1 VRLNLS
7 LYFPLIR
14 TLLVLLSSSLSPSHS
29 PPPPATVM
37 YEDVCLQ
44 CGKPL
49 TDGYISRAI
58 PSPHPNPLLPIPD
71 RRAYCGYDCESLDAT
86 SPSISTSSS
95 NSPSP
100 HIGFTMA
107 PTPDREIPAL
117 LPIALGGG
125 GPLQNYSRYQNISNH
140 STAIPRYS
148 ALSHWSSGHYMEDEN
163 DHPDHNAF
171 FDSNEKL
178 FPSSGLNYARRP
190 SSTNWHST
198 IPHPRLARASESG
211 ASSPVRSC
219 VGAPRS
225 VPTLP
230 LLPPTSPSS
239 GADDEL
245 SDGTNDKESS
255 LRPDQSSTKKTTCRA
270 AKPSASK
277 KRNRASLPGYFSLL
291 ALTTSPGIQSSQRPP
306 SSSGVNRSR
315 NIPRSASHMM
325 TAPSTSA
332 ITPTTVH
339 ANQSDSPSSAFE
351 EASARGRAERGR
363 SRHRG
368 PGSSTSPGVRNDSRK
383 RSPPRLR
390 TVVSTSRSPATAVVP
405 ASPNPPTS
413 RRRQRGRRVD
423 SHEKVSDWV
432 STSVNPES
440 RLRSRSRRYSNE
452 SDEGEDRNWRLRDAG
467 THNLGI
473 GGERRGRRRVH
484 ELDAAPADVDGPG
497 FGGGRSGLRD
507 RERRGVVA
515 QGLSP

>member
-1 VRLNLS
+1 
-7 LYFPLIR
+7 
-14 TLLVLLSSSLSPSHS
+14 
-29 PPPPATVM
+29 M

-49 TDGYISRAI
+49 TDGYISHVI
-58 PSPHPNPLLPIPD
+58 PPTPNSLLPTPD
-71 RRAYCGYDCESLDAT
+71 RRAYCSYDCESLDAT

-100 HIGFTMA
+100 NIGFTMA

-117 LPIALGGG
+117 LPIALGGSG
-125 GPLQNYSRYQNISNH
+125 GPLQNYSRYRNINNH

-148 ALSHWSSGHYMEDEN
+148 ALSHWSSGQYMEDEN
-163 DHPDHNAF
+163 DHPDHTTF
-171 FDSNEKL
+171 YDSNEKHL
-178 FPSSGLNYARRP
+178 PSSGLNYARRP

-230 LLPPTSPSS
+230 LLPPTPPSS

-255 LRPDQSSTKKTTCRA
+255 LRPDTTKTLRA
-270 AKPSASK
+270 TKSPASK

-291 ALTTSPGIQSSQRPP
+291 ALTTSPGRPSSQRPP
-306 SSSGVNRSR
+306 SSTGVNKSR
-315 NIPRSASHMM
+315 NAPKSASHMM

-332 ITPTTVH
+332 VTPTTVH

-351 EASARGRAERGR
+351 EASARGRGR
-363 SRHRG
+363 SRHRV

-390 TVVSTSRSPATAVVP
+390 TVVSPSRSPTTAQ
-405 ASPNPPTS
+405 PTS
-413 RRRQRGRRVD
+413 RRRHRGRRVE

-432 STSVNPES
+432 PTSVDPEP

-452 SDEGEDRNWRLRDAG
+452 SDEGEDRNWRLRDATTG
-467 THNLGI
+467 N

>member
-1 VRLNLS
+1 
-7 LYFPLIR
+7 
-14 TLLVLLSSSLSPSHS
+14 
-29 PPPPATVM
+29 M

-49 TDGYISRAI
+49 TDGYISRTI
-58 PSPHPNPLLPIPD
+58 LPRPNLPLPSSD
-71 RRAYCGYDCESLDAT
+71 RRAYCSYDCESLDAT

-117 LPIALGGG
+117 HPIALGGSG
-125 GPLQNYSRYQNISNH
+125 GPLQNYSRYRNISNH
-140 STAIPRYS
+140 PAGIPRYS
-148 ALSHWSSGHYMEDEN
+148 ALSHWSSGQYMEDEH
-163 DHPDHNAF
+163 DHPDHTAF
-171 FDSNEKL
+171 YDSSEKHL
-178 FPSSGLNYARRP
+178 PSSGLNYARRP

-219 VGAPRS
+219 VGGPRS
-225 VPTLP
+225 VPSLP
-230 LLPPTSPSS
+230 VLPPTPPSS

-245 SDGTNDKESS
+245 SDGTNDKRSS
-255 LRPDQSSTKKTTCRA
+255 LRPDPSSTTKTTSRA
-270 AKPSASK
+270 TKSPASK

-291 ALTTSPGIQSSQRPP
+291 ALTTSPGRPSSQRPP
-306 SSSGVNRSR
+306 SSTSVNKSR
-315 NIPRSASHMM
+315 NISKSGSHMM

-332 ITPTTVH
+332 VTPTTVH
-339 ANQSDSPSSAFE
+339 ANQSDSSSSAFD

-368 PGSSTSPGVRNDSRK
+368 PGSSISPGARNDSRK
-383 RSPPRLR
+383 RSPPKLR
-390 TVVSTSRSPATAVVP
+390 TVVSPPRSPATAIVP
-405 ASPNPPTS
+405 ASLNRPVS
-413 RRRQRGRRVD
+413 RRRQRGRRVE

-432 STSVNPES
+432 STSVDLGS

-452 SDEGEDRNWRLRDAG
+452 SDEGEDRNWRLRDTS
-467 THNLGI
+467 THNIGI
-473 GGERRGRRRVH
+473 NGERRGRRRAH

-507 RERRGVVA
+507 RERRGVVV
-515 QGLSP
+515 QSPAH

>member
-1 VRLNLS
+1 VWQASNR
-7 LYFPLIR
+7 R
-14 TLLVLLSSSLSPSHS
+14 V
-29 PPPPATVM
+29 
-37 YEDVCLQ
+37 
-44 CGKPL
+44 
-49 TDGYISRAI
+49 YISPRF
-58 PSPHPNPLLPIPD
+58 PHPNSLLPTPD

-100 HIGFTMA
+100 NIGFTMA

-117 LPIALGGG
+117 LPIALGGSG
-125 GPLQNYSRYQNISNH
+125 GPLHNYSRYRNINSH

-148 ALSHWSSGHYMEDEN
+148 ALSHWSSGQYMEDEN
-163 DHPDHNAF
+163 DHPDQTTF
-171 FDSNEKL
+171 YDSNEKHL
-178 FPSSGLNYARRP
+178 PSSGLNYARRP

-225 VPTLP
+225 VPTLRTP
-230 LLPPTSPSS
+230 PSS

-245 SDGTNDKESS
+245 SDGTNDRESS
-255 LRPDQSSTKKTTCRA
+255 IRPGASSTTKTTSRVT
-270 AKPSASK
+270 KSPASK

-291 ALTTSPGIQSSQRPP
+291 ALTTSPGRQTSQRPP
-306 SSSGVNRSR
+306 SSTSANKSR
-315 NIPRSASHMM
+315 NIPKSGSHMM

-339 ANQSDSPSSAFE
+339 ANQSDSPSSTFE

-363 SRHRG
+363 SRHRH

-390 TVVSTSRSPATAVVP
+390 AVVSPSRSPATAQ
-405 ASPNPPTS
+405 PTS
-413 RRRQRGRRVD
+413 RRRHRGRQVE
-423 SHEKVSDWV
+423 SHEKVSEWV
-432 STSVNPES
+432 SASIDPES

-452 SDEGEDRNWRLRDAG
+452 SDEGEDRNWRLKDA
-467 THNLGI
+467 TIYNLGI

-507 RERRGVVA
+507 REKRGVVA
-515 QGLSP
+515 QGSSH

>member
-1 VRLNLS
+1 
-7 LYFPLIR
+7 
-14 TLLVLLSSSLSPSHS
+14 
-29 PPPPATVM
+29 M

-49 TDGYISRAI
+49 TDGYIS
-58 PSPHPNPLLPIPD
+58 HTLLPPPNLLLPTSD

-100 HIGFTMA
+100 HIGYTMA

-117 LPIALGGG
+117 LPIALGGSG
-125 GPLQNYSRYQNISNH
+125 GPLQNYSRYRNINTQS
-140 STAIPRYS
+140 SGIPRYS
-148 ALSHWSSGHYMEDEN
+148 ALSHWSSGQYLEDEN

-171 FDSNEKL
+171 YDSNEKH

-198 IPHPRLARASESG
+198 IPHPRLARATESG

-230 LLPPTSPSS
+230 LLSPTSPSS
-239 GADDEL
+239 GADDEF
-245 SDGTNDKESS
+245 SDDKESS
-255 LRPDQSSTKKTTCRA
+255 PHPDPSSTTKTAPRVI
-270 AKPSASK
+270 KSPASQ

-291 ALTTSPGIQSSQRPP
+291 ALTSSPGRQPSQRPP
-306 SSSGVNRSR
+306 SSTGVSKSR
-315 NIPRSASHMM
+315 NIPKSASHMM

-332 ITPTTVH
+332 VTPTTVH
-339 ANQSDSPSSAFE
+339 ANQSDAASSSAFE

-368 PGSSTSPGVRNDSRK
+368 PGSSTSPGARNDSRK
-383 RSPPRLR
+383 KSRPRLR
-390 TVVSTSRSPATAVVP
+390 TVVSPPRSLATAVVP
-405 ASPNPPTS
+405 ASPGQPAS
-413 RRRQRGRRVD
+413 RRRQRGRRLD

-432 STSVNPES
+432 PTSVDPEA

-452 SDEGEDRNWRLRDAG
+452 SDEGEDRNWRLRDTS
-467 THNLGI
+467 THNLGT
-473 GGERRGRRRVH
+473 GGERRGRRRAY

-507 RERRGVVA
+507 RERRGLVA
-515 QGLSP
+515 QALSP